1 MPHRK
6 EYKKLV
12 EELQRYVLDQY
23 QPHEIRLVDEAS
35 YAFFAEEKA
44 PKAVEKAVI
53 PSFKESPLA
62 QSPSHPKPR
71 PAEIKPL
78 KLPEKGA
85 EPIKSVSP
93 KREEKITVEIPS
105 TPFRKN
111 SEEVVKDFSFGEIE
125 KTLKKIAPNLQILN
139 EPLLS
144 EIPVAPEKPKEKSI
158 ILLYSENKEEAFL
171 TRLCQAI
178 KTQLHAGCI
187 IRHFK
192 TFQDKDSCQS
202 FFSENSFLFFLG
214 NPAEIETLPFLN
226 EFFRRTQK
234 NSLCYL
240 GGAPFIPLEKEQDY
254 ESEPAKKREL
264 WKQIKLLLA
273 GSHKL

>member
-23 QPHEIRLVDEAS
+23 QPHEVRLVDEAS

-53 PSFKESPLA
+53 PSFRESPLA
-62 QSPSHPKPR
+62 HPPSHPKPR
-71 PAEIKPL
+71 PPEIRPL
-78 KLPEKGA
+78 KPPEKVA
-85 EPIKSVSP
+85 EPIKPVSP
-93 KREEKITVEIPS
+93 KSEEKITVEIAS

-111 SEEVVKDFSFGEIE
+111 SEEVVKEFSLGEIE

-144 EIPVAPEKPKEKSI
+144 EIPVAPEKTKEKSI

-171 TRLCQAI
+171 NRLSQAI

-187 IRHFK
+187 IRHFT

-214 NPAEIETLPFLN
+214 NPAEIENHPFLN

-234 NSLCYL
+234 NSLYYL

-273 GSHKL
+273 GSHNL